1 MKKNKY
7 IVFLS
12 FCFLF
17 STSFFLIAIIGF
29 FLKEILDVSSSLENF
44 KFGYSQIITALKV
57 SVIGMIVG
65 IISWFEI
72 MKKN

>member
-17 STSFFLIAIIGF
+17 STSFFLIAIIGL
-29 FLKEILDVSSSLENF
+29 FLKEIFDVSSSLENF